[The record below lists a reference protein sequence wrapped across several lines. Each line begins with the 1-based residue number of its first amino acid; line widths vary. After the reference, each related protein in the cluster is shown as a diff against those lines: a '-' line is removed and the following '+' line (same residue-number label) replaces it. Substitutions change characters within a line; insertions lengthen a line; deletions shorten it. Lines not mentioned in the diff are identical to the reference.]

1 MGPVGFYCVPD
12 TRNCIIHE
20 SSIWSV
26 STEWKG
32 YVVHH
37 LYWQQEAKLLICNLR
52 ERLQTMGK
60 KRPLTACDKR
70 RSEKITSTCFTQL
83 TNVEKHKRNIIFP
96 IFFFKI
102 SALWTISFG
111 VIPNPTSLFPS
122 LPFCLPPLNFF
133 NDFIAVLFS
142 RFFPTFFYCRWPVTK
157 TFWLTH
163 RNFQKPICF
172 NCFSQYFSAFLLPLD
187 NACICCINLYHV
199 SFHFFHL
206 QIIGV
211 EVATLQVAYAYI
223 LLALHRLLYYSQL

>member
-1 MGPVGFYCVPD
+1 MKKEKKERGRITRFGGACWFLLCSGHEKLHYSWVEHLKCVN
-12 TRNCIIHE
+12 RME
-20 SSIWSV
+20 
-26 STEWKG
+26 

-70 RSEKITSTCFTQL
+70 RSEKITSTCLTQL

-122 LPFCLPPLNFF
+122 LPFCLPSLNFF

-142 RFFPTFFYCRWPVTK
+142 RFFPPFFIVDDPWQR
-157 TFWLTH
+157 H
-163 RNFQKPICF
+163 
-172 NCFSQYFSAFLLPLD
+172 SD
-187 NACICCINLYHV
+187 
-199 SFHFFHL
+199 
-206 QIIGV
+206 
-211 EVATLQVAYAYI
+211 
-223 LLALHRLLYYSQL
+223 

>member
-1 MGPVGFYCVPD
+1 M
-12 TRNCIIHE
+12 
-20 SSIWSV
+20 

-83 TNVEKHKRNIIFP
+83 TNVEKHKQNIIFP

-142 RFFPTFFYCRWPVTK
+142 RFFPTFFLLSMTRDKDILINSPK
-157 TFWLTH
+157 LSKA
-163 RNFQKPICF
+163 NLFQLF
-172 NCFSQYFSAFLLPLD
+172 
-187 NACICCINLYHV
+187 
-199 SFHFFHL
+199 
-206 QIIGV
+206 
-211 EVATLQVAYAYI
+211 
-223 LLALHRLLYYSQL
+223 